1 MMKCFMCKGG
11 LEDKLTTFMIDLGN
25 CIVIVKNVP
34 SQVCKQCG
42 DVSYSNGVAARIEK
56 LVNEVRNAY
65 TEIVITN
72 YVPDVA

>member
-1 MMKCFMCKGG
+1 MKCFMCKGS

-42 DVSYSNGVAARIEK
+42 DISYSNEVAAQIEK
-56 LVNEVRNAY
+56 LVNQVRNAY

-72 YVPDVA
+72 YITEVA

>member
-1 MMKCFMCKGG
+1 MKCFMCKGG

>member
-1 MMKCFMCKGG
+1 MKCFMCKGS

-42 DVSYSNGVAARIEK
+42 DVSYSNEVATQIEK

-72 YVPDVA
+72 YITEVA